1 MQVFL
6 VQTLW
11 PANGKSCHPVM
22 QKPFNDSVVESIGA
36 DGGQDCVPQ
45 GSLLSSTSALQS
57 KNHWHI
63 PVLAQLDFC
72 VSSFSR

>member
-1 MQVFL
+1 
-6 VQTLW
+6 
-11 PANGKSCHPVM
+11 M